1 MSKKIQTEKIEA
13 QHFIS
18 GMKGT
23 SPWLALVI
31 VLMAPLL
38 SVVDTFIINVAIPS
52 IKKGVHATDAQVQLV
67 IAGYLLGYASF
78 LITGGRAGD
87 HFGRKKVFFWGMLV
101 FTIIS
106 CLCGLANTPLELNVT
121 RFFQGVSASFMV
133 PQSIAFIQLLF
144 PDPKERSKAIGYYG
158 ITLGLASIIG
168 QVLGGYFSGLH
179 TFVEGWRLIFF
190 INLPIG
196 IAALLATHH
205 YLPETEKHG
214 HHVFDYSGIFIL
226 TIGLFLLIIPLILGR
241 EAGWPLWSFVMLTAS
256 VGIFVVLIVDQ
267 HRKRRR
273 NGNPLI
279 DVELFRNKEF
289 NIGLLAVLFQFM
301 AHTSYLLT
309 AAVFFQNGLGYTALQ
324 SGLFFAVP
332 GLLFTFSSVVASRLV
347 PKYGK
352 VVLQVGVLIIV
363 AAFSLQILLFKP
375 QVSVLLIYVLMGS
388 YGLGNGLILS
398 SLVNIALKNV
408 PHKFAGAASGVYSTT
423 QVTASAL
430 GVSIIG
436 GIFFFVIKKTSL
448 HIDYVKAFDYATIG
462 NITCLVLVWIMLSL
476 LPKTKN
482 KKDVEIAV
490 AVE

>member
-1 MSKKIQTEKIEA
+1 
-13 QHFIS
+13 
-18 GMKGT
+18 
-23 SPWLALVI
+23 
-31 VLMAPLL
+31 
-38 SVVDTFIINVAIPS
+38 
-52 IKKGVHATDAQVQLV
+52 
-67 IAGYLLGYASF
+67 
-78 LITGGRAGD
+78 
-87 HFGRKKVFFWGMLV
+87 
-101 FTIIS
+101 
-106 CLCGLANTPLELNVT
+106 VT

-133 PQSIAFIQLLF
+133 PQSIAFIQILF
-144 PDPKERSKAIGYYG
+144 TDPKERSKAIGYYG

-196 IAALLATHH
+196 IAALWATHH

-214 HHVFDYSGIFIL
+214 YHVFDYSGILIL
-226 TIGLFLLIIPLILGR
+226 TAGLFCLIIPLILGR
-241 EAGWPLWSFVMLTAS
+241 EAGWPLWSFGMLMLS
-256 VGIFVVLIVDQ
+256 VIIFIFLIYDQ
-267 HRKRRR
+267 RAKRNR

-279 DVELFRNKEF
+279 DVELFHNKEF

-309 AAVFFQNGLGYTALQ
+309 AAVFFQNGLGFSALQ

-347 PKYGK
+347 PIYGK

-363 AAFSLQILLFKP
+363 TAFTLQILWFRP
-375 QVSVLLIYVLMGS
+375 HVSSVLIYVLMGA

-436 GIFFFVIKKTSL
+436 GVFFYVVKIDPQ
-448 HIDYVKAFDYATIG
+448 HIDYVSAFDYSTIG
-462 NITCLVLVWIMLSL
+462 NIICLVLVWIMLSL
-476 LPKTKN
+476 LPKIKKINESETKLQA
-482 KKDVEIAV
+482 D
-490 AVE
+490 